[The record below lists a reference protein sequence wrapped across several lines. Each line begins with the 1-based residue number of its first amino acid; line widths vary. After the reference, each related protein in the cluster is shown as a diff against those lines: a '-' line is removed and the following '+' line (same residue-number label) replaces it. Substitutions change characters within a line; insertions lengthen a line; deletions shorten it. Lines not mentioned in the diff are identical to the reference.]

1 MSLFKRL
8 LGEAGPSQA
17 DLQRQA
23 DDEIKQM
30 LSQSSPAPADLGR
43 NDMSMQAPSDKPEE
57 QAAK

>member
-30 LSQSSPAPADLGR
+30 LSRSSPPPADLGSK
-43 NDMSMQAPSDKPEE
+43 DMIVQAPSDQPEE